1 MEIGKIVL
9 FAGLCLLIGFA
20 VSIFSG
26 IMNCGFSKVSFLTS
40 LKEGA
45 IWAGY
50 PGGVYLVS
58 LLMNKFAPSFRPIQA
73 TLEGIGALKDRI
85 DGTTYIMILA
95 SWVGTVAAIARTEQA
110 VCKPSA
116 AEMTKFKK
124 ELLAELHEKEK
135 ATEANA
141 PLK

>member
-1 MEIGKIVL
+1 MD
-9 FAGLCLLIGFA
+9 
-20 VSIFSG
+20 
-26 IMNCGFSKVSFLTS
+26 
-40 LKEGA
+40 
-45 IWAGY
+45 
-50 PGGVYLVS
+50 
-58 LLMNKFAPSFRPIQA
+58 KFAPSFRPIQA
-73 TLEGIGALKDRI
+73 TLDGISSLKDRI

-95 SWVGTVAAIARTEQA
+95 SWVGTIAAIARTEQA

-116 AEMTKFKK
+116 SEMTKFKK